1 MVSWERKERRVFLRG
16 EFFVQPIFLLVGMLR
31 KELSISGIIVVW
43 DGFQRGIF
51 GFGA

>member
-1 MVSWERKERRVFLRG
+1 MVSWGRKERQGFLRG
-16 EFFVQPIFLLVGMLR
+16 EFFIQPIFLLVGMLR

-43 DGFQRGIF
+43 DDFQRAIF